1 MANEPVYLTSDL
13 RALAGISKTTM
24 DFYLRKEIITPI
36 GRSES
41 GLLFFGPAER
51 DRLLRIVELRRQ
63 GCSLKTA
70 VAHLASERTP

>member
-1 MANEPVYLTSDL
+1 MASEPMYLTADL

-24 DFYLRKEIITPI
+24 DFYLRKAIITPT

-41 GLLFFGPAER
+41 GLLFFGAAER

-63 GCSLKTA
+63 GCSLKMA
-70 VAHLASERTP
+70 VAHLALECIP